1 MSIDPTPLND
11 RINKMPK
18 YRGFN
23 RGVRRAYEQDTKH
36 GTVKVLFN
44 RDFPG
49 VEGSYYCSAC
59 RAAFREPKHGACPR
73 CSEPFNPPK

>member
-1 MSIDPTPLND
+1 MKRDPTPLND
-11 RINKMPK
+11 RYNVMPK
-18 YRGFN
+18 YKDFRP
-23 RGVRRAYEQDTKH
+23 GVRHADEEPPKH

-59 RAAFREPKHGACPR
+59 RAAFREPKHASCPR
-73 CSEPFNPPK
+73 CLEPFNPPK